1 MEINIELLS
10 ELCSIAGPSGSEIG
24 ISRKVNEELKKSCD
38 KVEIDAFYNVF
49 GYINGKSTKAK
60 TVIITAHQDQIGFM
74 VKKVEENGF
83 VRFTK
88 ISGVDPKILPAQQV
102 VIHGV
107 RDIDGIIGSTP
118 PHLAV
123 VVDKSIKP
131 DFDELY
137 IDTGLTTDQVKAII
151 KVGDTITFKPN
162 SCLLAN
168 GKMFTS
174 PSLDDRS
181 CIYAL
186 IELAAIFKNN
196 RPENNLVFL
205 TASGEET
212 FSLGANVAGNMLQ
225 PDVAIVLDVTF
236 GRTSVLDVDK
246 TFKCGE
252 GPVITIAPILDKR
265 MTGKILDICNSKSI
279 KFQLEADGKGNGS
292 DAWALQVCQKG
303 IPCAQITIPLKYMHT
318 AVEII
323 SLEDLKAT
331 INIVENFCNIQQCEM
346 EAMLCWKH

>member
-10 ELCSIAGPSGSEIG
+10 ELCSIEGPSGREIG
-24 ISRKVNEELKKSCD
+24 ISRKVQEELKKSCD
-38 KVEIDAFYNVF
+38 KVLIDAFYNVF
-49 GYINGKSTKAK
+49 GYINGKSVNPK
-60 TVIITAHQDQIGFM
+60 TVVITAHQDQIGLM

-83 VRFTK
+83 LRFTK
-88 ISGVDPKILPAQQV
+88 ISGIDPKILPSQQI
-102 VIHGV
+102 VIHGE

-123 VVDKSIKP
+123 DEDKKKKP

-137 IDTGLTTDQVKAII
+137 IDTGLTTEQVKAII
-151 KVGDTITFKPN
+151 RVGDTITFKPN
-162 SCLLAN
+162 ACLLAS

-174 PSLDDRS
+174 SSLDDRS
-181 CIYAL
+181 CVYAL

-205 TASGEET
+205 SASGEET
-212 FSLGANVAGNMLQ
+212 FSIGATVGGNLLQ

-236 GRTSVLDVDK
+236 GRTPGLDVDK

-265 MTGKILDICNSKSI
+265 VTGKLLEICNSKNI

-303 IPCAQITIPLKYMHT
+303 IPCAQITLPLKYMHT
-318 AVEII
+318 AVETIN
-323 SLEDLKAT
+323 LDDLTTT
-331 INIVENFCNIQQCEM
+331 INIVEEFCNLQQNEM
-346 EAMLCWKH
+346 EVMLCWKH